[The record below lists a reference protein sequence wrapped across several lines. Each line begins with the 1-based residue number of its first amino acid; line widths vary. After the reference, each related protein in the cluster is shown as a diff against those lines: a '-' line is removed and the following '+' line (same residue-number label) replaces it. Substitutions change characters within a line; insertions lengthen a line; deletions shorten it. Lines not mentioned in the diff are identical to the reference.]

1 MSDLFEG
8 HRPLVAILRGLD
20 PNDAVAIGRELI
32 EAGFGIIEVPLNSP
46 DPLRS
51 IGALANAY
59 GEHAIIGAGTVLTT
73 QQVDAVRGANGR
85 LIVSPNMDV
94 DVIAHTRETGGLSFP
109 GVFTPT
115 EAFDAIKAGCH
126 ALKFF
131 PASLHGPD
139 GVKAIKAV
147 LPPEI
152 PVLAVGGVSVPTI
165 GEWWDAGCAGFG
177 IGSNIFKIGWSADQ
191 VGEQARAF
199 VAAFDAAIADTVHV

>member
-20 PNDAVAIGRELI
+20 SDDAVAIGGELI
-32 EAGFGIIEVPLNSP
+32 DAGFGIIEVPLNSP

-51 IGALANAY
+51 IGALADAF
-59 GEHAIIGAGTVLTT
+59 GDHAIIGAGTVLTT
-73 QQVDAVRGANGR
+73 QQVDAVRSVNGR

-94 DVIAHTRETGGLSFP
+94 DVIARTRDKGGLSFP

-115 EAFDAIKAGCH
+115 EAFAAVKAGCH

-152 PVLAVGGVSVPTI
+152 PVLAVGGVTVPTI
-165 GEWWDAGCAGFG
+165 GEWLAAGTAGFG
-177 IGSNIFKIGWSADQ
+177 IGSNVFKVGWSAAQ

-199 VAAFDAAIADTVHV
+199 VAAYDAAAHG

>member
-20 PNDAVAIGRELI
+20 PDDAVSIGGELVD
-32 EAGFGIIEVPLNSP
+32 AGFGIIEVPLNSP

-51 IGALANAY
+51 IGALAEAF
-59 GEHAIIGAGTVLTT
+59 GDRAIIGAGTVLTT

-85 LIVSPNMDV
+85 LIVSPNMDT
-94 DVIAHTRETGGLSFP
+94 DVIARTRDTGGLSFP

-115 EAFDAIKAGCH
+115 EAFAAIKAGCH

-165 GEWWDAGCAGFG
+165 RQWWDAGAEGFG
-177 IGSNIFKIGWSADQ
+177 IGSNIFKIGWSAEQ

-199 VAAFDAAIADTVHV
+199 VAAFDAAIDAPEA